1 MKNNIQTNTFLAA
14 SLCSIVI
21 AFILWYSFAYRE
33 YSLNKEYT
41 NSAID
46 YVDITTSTRNIT
58 IKNAPENIRF
68 RVNKEIIHTGSIN
81 LK

>member
-1 MKNNIQTNTFLAA
+1 MKNNVFLLS
-14 SLCSIVI
+14 SLLWVVI
-21 AFILWYSFAYRE
+21 AFMLWYSFAYRE
-33 YSLNKEYT
+33 YILQETQIQNDIEY
-41 NSAID
+41 ID
-46 YVDITTSTRNIT
+46 ISTSTRNIT

>member
-1 MKNNIQTNTFLAA
+1 MKNNTQLII
-14 SLCSIVI
+14 SLTWIII

-33 YSLNKEYT
+33 YLLQNQKIKNEFQY
-41 NSAID
+41 ID
-46 YVDITTSTRNIT
+46 ISTSTRNIT

>member
-1 MKNNIQTNTFLAA
+1 MKCNT
-14 SLCSIVI
+14 SLIVSLTSIII
-21 AFILWYSFAYRE
+21 AFMLWYSFAYRE
-33 YSLNKEYT
+33 FILQNQKIKNNVQY
-41 NSAID
+41 I
-46 YVDITTSTRNIT
+46 DITTSTRNIT